1 VKIRSWR
8 EAGVAAACC
17 TLLASGCGGGE
28 PSTQAVASD
37 ETGLSRLELIG
48 KRIFFD
54 TSLSD
59 PPGQSCASC
68 HDPLSA
74 FSGNFGSTVGVPF
87 AANGSTLGLRNTPTA
102 MYAGFTPEFSVVTEG
117 MRRVAKGGQFL
128 DGRAA
133 SLEEQARAPFFAA
146 GEMNLANE
154 GELAARLAIA
164 PYGPLLAEEFGSD
177 LFGDAPRA
185 VQSAT
190 RAIAAFER
198 TARFA
203 PFSSKFDNALGGAAV
218 LSDLEKEGLRLF
230 DDPLKGNCSQCHAFK
245 AAPQAA
251 SDLLFTDFSYHNIG
265 VPRNARIP
273 ANADPAF
280 FDLGLCGPRRAR
292 VAEDSLCG
300 AFKVPT
306 LRNVD
311 RKHAF
316 MHNGVFTR
324 LRDVVAFHA
333 TRDTSPARWYREG
346 TRLDDLPGAFHANVD
361 LTLAPFR
368 PAATASEG
376 LDEREIDAITAFLG
390 ALSDGFGPSRVPGS
404 R

>member
-1 VKIRSWR
+1 VKSRSWR
-8 EAGVAAACC
+8 EAGAAAFGA
-17 TLLASGCGGGE
+17 LLVSGCGGGG
-28 PSTQAVASD
+28 SSSQAVASD
-37 ETGLSRLELIG
+37 ESGLSRLEVIG

-54 TSLSD
+54 ASLSD

-87 AANGSTLGLRNTPTA
+87 AADGATLGLRNTPTA
-102 MYAGFTPEFSVVTEG
+102 MYAGFTPAFSVVTEG
-117 MRRVAKGGQFL
+117 IRRVARGGQFL

-146 GEMNLANE
+146 GEMNLASE
-154 GELAARLAIA
+154 AELAARLAIA
-164 PYGPLLAEEFGSD
+164 PYGPLLAEEFGPGVFD
-177 LFGDAPRA
+177 DPPLA

-203 PFSSKFDNALGGAAV
+203 PFSSKYDNALAGAAV

-230 DDPLKGNCSQCHAFK
+230 GDPLKGNCSQCHAFK
-245 AAPQAA
+245 AAPQVA

-306 LRNVD
+306 LRNVAL
-311 RKHAF
+311 RQAF
-316 MHNGVFTR
+316 MHNGVFAR
-324 LRDVVAFHA
+324 LRDAVAFHA
-333 TRDTSPARWYREG
+333 TRDSTPARWYREG
-346 TRLDDLPGAFHANVD
+346 THLDDVPGSFRANVD
-361 LTLAPFR
+361 LTLVPFR
-368 PAATASEG
+368 PAASAPEG
-376 LDEREIDAITAFLG
+376 LNEHEIDAITAFLG
-390 ALSDGFGPSRVPGS
+390 TLNDGFGPSRVPGT